1 MNSLRVDESNP
12 QSMADERP
20 KRFADVMS
28 DDEIGYIILFCRFI
42 VDDHQ
47 FRAAVFGHHRKAS
60 GGPDHQRRTD
70 RNKQIT
76 ALG

>member
-1 MNSLRVDESNP
+1 MNSLRVGESNP
-12 QSMADERP
+12 QSITDERP

-28 DDEIGYIILFCRFI
+28 DDEIGYIILFCRLI

-47 FRAAVFGHHRKAS
+47 FRASVFGLYRKAS
-60 GGPDHQRRTD
+60 RGPDHQRRTD

-76 ALG
+76 ALS